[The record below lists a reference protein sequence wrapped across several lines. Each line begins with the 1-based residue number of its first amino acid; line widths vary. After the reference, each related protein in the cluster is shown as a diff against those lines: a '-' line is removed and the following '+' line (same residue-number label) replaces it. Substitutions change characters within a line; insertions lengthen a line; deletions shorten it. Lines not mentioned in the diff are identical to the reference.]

1 MLSIDWRVRQT
12 NRFLTHT
19 PDLQWIL
26 GFWGVTIL
34 IKIKIRVWRITIVF
48 LEVNRLES
56 VHGCPSLVHLD
67 ASEFTG
73 LLASRSPGAFIRLG
87 ASARVAQ
94 AQRSVHGRA
103 CLGPV
108 PPLAEAYIQPAA
120 TKLRV
125 ASSTK
130 STCPNGVGWTV
141 SAKR

>member
-12 NRFLTHT
+12 NRLLTHT
-19 PDLQWIL
+19 PDLHWIL

-67 ASEFTG
+67 ASEFTA

-94 AQRSVHGRA
+94 AQRSVHG
-103 CLGPV
+103 
-108 PPLAEAYIQPAA
+108 
-120 TKLRV
+120 
-125 ASSTK
+125 
-130 STCPNGVGWTV
+130 
-141 SAKR
+141 